1 MSIFYFPKNVLK
13 SRSDKKDKF
22 PIAAKL
28 KAVNEIYKNTAR
40 VCGFLTES
48 NVFKTSD
55 ISLAQGPLLSDCG
68 LNFKGM
74 GA

>member
-13 SRSDKKDKF
+13 SCSDKKDKF
-22 PIAAKL
+22 PIATKL
-28 KAVNEIYKNTAR
+28 NKNTAR

-48 NVFKTSD
+48 HVFKTSD